1 MILSEG
7 ELEKIVDEEI
17 IESVHELFR
26 FGDVLRKPNSSN
38 GGGSTG
44 DGSLGELSSAGLVR
58 LEGSVDTSE
67 SSFPSNSSN
76 WSS

>member
-17 IESVHELFR
+17 IESVHEPFFL
-26 FGDVLRKPNSSN
+26 GNVLRKPNSSN

-44 DGSLGELSSAGLVR
+44 DGSVGELSSAGLVR
-58 LEGSVDTSE
+58 LEGFVDTSE
-67 SSFPSNSSN
+67 SSFPSISSN